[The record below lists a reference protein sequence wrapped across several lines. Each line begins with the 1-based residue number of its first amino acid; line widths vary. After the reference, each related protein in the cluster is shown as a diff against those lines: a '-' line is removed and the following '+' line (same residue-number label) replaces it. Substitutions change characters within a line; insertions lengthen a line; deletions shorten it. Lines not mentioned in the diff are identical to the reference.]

1 MKIRTTMMIVGVAV
15 LLTGCATAPKVHEF
29 QKTWTVP
36 STYDKAWSATVQLF
50 AENGWPITTI
60 EKDSGIIVSDWV
72 SLGTQSG
79 HADCGSAGLA
89 IVQRR
94 EAKFN
99 VFIQES
105 DSGPVLT
112 VNTNFRELRSFD
124 NQSFYA
130 DCTSTGSLEAH
141 LHSQILARIK

>member
-1 MKIRTTMMIVGVAV
+1 MLKAILVMTV
-15 LLTGCATAPKVHEF
+15 LLTTCVTAPKVHEF

-36 STYDKAWSATVQLF
+36 STYDQAWSATVQLF
-50 AENGWPITTI
+50 AENGWPIATL

-72 SLGTQSG
+72 NLGTQGG
-79 HADCGSAGLA
+79 HADCGSPGLA

-99 VFIQES
+99 VFIQDNE
-105 DSGPVLT
+105 SGPILT

-124 NQSFYA
+124 NRSFYT
-130 DCTSTGSLEAH
+130 DCTSTGSLESN